1 MGVSLEEECCGFIPL
16 HCKAGSP
23 LAIRWSPSCSP
34 TTSPQSV
41 ECECCTAAKAA
52 SVLGFAVKKWLAQ
65 MQLSSLA
72 RCGENWLILFF
83 FFGCPNKMF
92 LPQLRMLPDY

>member
-1 MGVSLEEECCGFIPL
+1 MGSSPCTVKLALLWLSDGHPRAVQQLPL
-16 HCKAGSP
+16 RV
-23 LAIRWSPSCSP
+23 L
-34 TTSPQSV
+34 SV
-41 ECECCTAAKAA
+41 NAAQQQK
-52 SVLGFAVKKWLAQ
+52 LGFAVKKWLAQ